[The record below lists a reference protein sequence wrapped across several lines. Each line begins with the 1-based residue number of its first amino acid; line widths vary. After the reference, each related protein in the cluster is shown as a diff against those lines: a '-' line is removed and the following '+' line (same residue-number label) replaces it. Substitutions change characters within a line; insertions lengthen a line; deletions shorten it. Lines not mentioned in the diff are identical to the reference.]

1 MIAQEIRE
9 LIMRLVCKLAA
20 KQKIQKEGISKEKML
35 PLKTI
40 GTCENSQK

>member
-1 MIAQEIRE
+1 MSTQKLRE

-20 KQKIQKEGISKEKML
+20 KQKNQKEGISKDEML